1 MHNGRSRLLRL
12 CLVWL
17 LCWGFT
23 HSLQAQP
30 ADLRVE
36 ARSYIFD
43 PESEIYRYEDARFEW
58 GTIALEGQKVEFL
71 RKENL
76 ILSLIHI

>member
-43 PESEIYRYEDARFEW
+43 PESEIYRFFRVAVL
-58 GTIALEGQKVEFL
+58 TTFL
-71 RKENL
+71 P
-76 ILSLIHI
+76 LSSPRRPTFSY